1 MRTLLASAVLVL
13 AATPAISLL
22 AASAAD
28 AGPVDITDAW
38 FRALPGGL
46 PAGGYFTA
54 TNTTRSDIAITGA
67 QVAACGMVMLHKSKS
82 GGGMSGMEMVDKV
95 TVPAGGSIRFESG
108 GYHLM
113 CTSPKPEMK
122 PGAKVPVVL
131 TLSNGTGVAVAFAVR
146 DAKGK

>member
-1 MRTLLASAVLVL
+1 MRTLLASAVMLL
-13 AATPAISLL
+13 AAAPVVSLL
-22 AASAAD
+22 AASAAG
-28 AGPVDITDAW
+28 AGPVDVTDAW

-67 QVAACGMVMLHKSKS
+67 QAAACGMIMLHQSKS
-82 GGGMSGMEMVDKV
+82 GGGMAGMQMVDKV
-95 TVPAGGSIRFESG
+95 TVPAGGSINFAPG

-113 CTSPKPEMK
+113 CTDPRPEMK

>member
-1 MRTLLASAVLVL
+1 MRTLLASA
-13 AATPAISLL
+13 LL
-22 AASAAD
+22 ALSATAAM

-54 TNTTRSDIAITGA
+54 TNTTQGDIAITGA
-67 QVAACGMVMLHKSKS
+67 RTDACGMIMMHLSK
-82 GGGMSGMEMVDKV
+82 GGGMEMVDKV
-95 TVPAGGSIRFESG
+95 TVPAGGVIKFQPG

-113 CTSPKPEMK
+113 CMNPTPQMK
-122 PGAKVPVVL
+122 PGGKAPVVL
-131 TLSNGTGVAVAFAVR
+131 SLSNGTGVAVAFAVR